1 MGVSTMHIKANDT
14 IIVLAGRDKGK
25 ESRVMSTDPKTG
37 TVIAEGISV
46 AKRHKKPRKEGEPGG
61 IISQE
66 TPIYASK
73 VMRVCP
79 KCNKPTRPAYH
90 FDKNGKKVRV
100 CKKCDAEI

>member
-1 MGVSTMHIKANDT
+1 MHIKANDT

-25 ESRVMSTDPKTG
+25 EGKVMNTDPTAGK
-37 TVIAEGISV
+37 VLVEGINV
-46 AKRHKKPRKEGEPGG
+46 AKRHKKPRKQGDPGG
-61 IISQE
+61 IISKE

-79 KCNKPTRPAYH
+79 KCSKPTRPAH
-90 FDKNGKKVRV
+90 STDKNGKKVRV